1 MPNQWDLRYSGDT
14 FFYGKKPSIFF
25 ADFLVAQPQPGKLL
39 LPAEG
44 EGRNAVY
51 AAQLGWE
58 VTAFDS
64 SKVAREKALKFAQ
77 EKSVS
82 IDYQFLD
89 IADYKAEKNAFD
101 LIALVFVHL
110 PETLRK
116 LFHQELIRALKP
128 GGKLMAA
135 LFAKEQIHQNS
146 GGPPLIDLLYSK
158 EILRQDFHKLDIKK
172 IDHVQTHI
180 DEGRHQGRAE
190 VLIFEGVKRING

>member
-1 MPNQWDLRYSGDT
+1 LLT
-14 FFYGKKPSIFF
+14 FW
-25 ADFLVAQPQPGKLL
+25 LHNRN
-39 LPAEG
+39 PANCCF
-44 EGRNAVY
+44 RPKAK
-51 AAQLGWE
+51 AAML
-58 VTAFDS
+58 TAFDS

-110 PETLRK
+110 PEALRK

-128 GGKLMAA
+128 GGILMAA

-158 EILRQDFHKLDIKK
+158 EILRQDFHKLNIKK
-172 IDHVQTHI
+172 IDHVQTHL
-180 DEGRHQGRAE
+180 DEGRHQGRGAASGPGPGDRAPHAQDQAGRCFW
-190 VLIFEGVKRING
+190 LFPWLPPD